1 MLEQLTILNNGLL
14 ILVLLLAS
22 LICSVIVTLSNP
34 KVSKLLW
41 SIRWTVLALLYPQRY
56 IHPNYADVIPFELP
70 NDSPILF
77 VGGVCLFLFYD
88 LITGTKRGRQV
99 RRKFRILPQL
109 IPMDDYYEVEI
120 EEPEDI
126 DGSSRQLKGEIIQN
140 EHDVLQSLLGQDTTE
155 ELNQFSD
162 TDATVLVDEEET
174 MPLANQNFQEIKGRV
189 ENAADNLEFCESC
202 NKPVK
207 KKWKACPFCGEFL
220 EIYEDDD

>member
-1 MLEQLTILNNGLL
+1 MLGQLTILNNGLL
-14 ILVLLLAS
+14 ILVLLVS
-22 LICSVIVTLSNP
+22 TLICSVLVALSNP

-41 SIRWTVLALLYPQRY
+41 SVRWIVLALLYPQKY
-56 IHPNYADVIPFELP
+56 VHSNYADVIPLVLL
-70 NDSPILF
+70 NDSPILI
-77 VGGVCLFLFYD
+77 VGGICLFLFYD

-99 RRKFRILPQL
+99 RRKFKILPKL
-109 IPMDDYYEVEI
+109 IPMDEHYEVEI

-140 EHDVLQSLLGQDTTE
+140 EHDVLQSLLGQETPE

-162 TDATVLVDEEET
+162 TDAAVLVDEEET
-174 MPLANQNFQEIKGRV
+174 MPLSNQNFPDIKGRV
-189 ENAADNLEFCESC
+189 ENATDNLEFCESC

-207 KKWKACPFCGEFL
+207 KEWKACPFCGEFL

>member
-207 KKWKACPFCGEFL
+207 KEWKACPFCGEFL

>member
-1 MLEQLTILNNGLL
+1 M
-14 ILVLLLAS
+14 
-22 LICSVIVTLSNP
+22 TLSNP

-56 IHPNYADVIPFELP
+56 IPPNYADVIPFELP
-70 NDSPILF
+70 NDSPILI

-88 LITGTKRGRQV
+88 LITGTKGGRQV

-109 IPMDDYYEVEI
+109 IPMDDYYEVKI

>member
-56 IHPNYADVIPFELP
+56 VHPNYADVIPFELP

-155 ELNQFSD
+155 ELNQFND

>member
-1 MLEQLTILNNGLL
+1 VLEQLTILNNGLL

-56 IHPNYADVIPFELP
+56 VYPNYADVIPFELP

>member
-56 IHPNYADVIPFELP
+56 VYPNYADVIPFELP

-140 EHDVLQSLLGQDTTE
+140 EHDVLQSLLGQDTPE

-202 NKPVK
+202 NKPAK

>member
-56 IHPNYADVIPFELP
+56 IHPNYADAIPFVLP
-70 NDSPILF
+70 NDSPILI

-99 RRKFRILPQL
+99 RRKFKILPQL

-140 EHDVLQSLLGQDTTE
+140 EHDVLQSLLGHDTTE

-174 MPLANQNFQEIKGRV
+174 MPLSNQNFPDIKGRV
-189 ENAADNLEFCESC
+189 ENTTDNLEFCESC
-202 NKPVK
+202 SKPVK
-207 KKWKACPFCGEFL
+207 KEWKACPFCGEFL

>member
-56 IHPNYADVIPFELP
+56 VYPNYADVIPFELP

>member
-1 MLEQLTILNNGLL
+1 MEVPVYDI
-14 ILVLLLAS
+14 
-22 LICSVIVTLSNP
+22 
-34 KVSKLLW
+34 
-41 SIRWTVLALLYPQRY
+41 PQ
-56 IHPNYADVIPFELP
+56 
-70 NDSPILF
+70 SPILI

-140 EHDVLQSLLGQDTTE
+140 EHDVLQSLLGQDTPE

-189 ENAADNLEFCESC
+189 ENAADNLEFC
-202 NKPVK
+202 
-207 KKWKACPFCGEFL
+207 
-220 EIYEDDD
+220 